1 MITSTIESLG
11 ERRYLSPLHHSGLGL
26 VKNFK
31 IDSDQIL
38 CDDRSSDSIEA
49 SGASQSPRTFEL
61 AGPREHIYFDPGKTA
76 AAVLTCGGLSPGLN
90 DVIRRIVMELWHGY
104 HVVKI
109 LGIRYGFEGLVLKNG
124 HLPLKSPETVSNIH
138 SFGGTI
144 LGTSRGPQ
152 SIDAMV
158 DGLQDLGVDI
168 LFTIGG
174 DGTLRGASALA
185 VEIQRRG
192 LRKSVIGIPK
202 TIDNDIKYLDKSF
215 GFETAFAKAV
225 EAVAHTLE
233 VNCDT
238 TVSAWSSSWDGES
251 GFIACYATLASQQ
264 VNFCLI
270 PEVPFELEGSSGFL
284 EVLRYRIARRKHA
297 VVVVAEAPA
306 RNFWRPIPLLTCP
319 ATRG

>member
-1 MITSTIESLG
+1 MDDSALANQCRLNNTMITSTIESLG

-124 HLPLKSPETVSNIH
+124 HLPLKLRPETVSNIH

-225 EAVAHTLE
+225 EAVSCAHVE
-233 VNCDT
+233 ANCAHNGIGL
-238 TVSAWSSSWDGES
+238 VKLMGRES
-251 GFIACYATLASQQ
+251 GFIACYA
-264 VNFCLI
+264 I
-270 PEVPFELEGSSGFL
+270 
-284 EVLRYRIARRKHA
+284 
-297 VVVVAEAPA
+297 
-306 RNFWRPIPLLTCP
+306 WRVSKSIFV
-319 ATRG
+319 